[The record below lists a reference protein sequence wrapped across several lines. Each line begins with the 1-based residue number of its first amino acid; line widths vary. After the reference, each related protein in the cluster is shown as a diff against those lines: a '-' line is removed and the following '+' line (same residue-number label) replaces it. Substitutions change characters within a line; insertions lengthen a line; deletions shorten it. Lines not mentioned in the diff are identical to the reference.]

1 MNETFE
7 LRELRESDYAKQY
20 LNLTGQLSGVGEI
33 REEQFSR
40 IVRERAAQ
48 GIFTWVLEDAAA
60 EQGAENTQSNSGG
73 GGKIVGTI
81 SLFYE
86 RKFYRN
92 GQCAAHIEDVIV
104 DAAYRHHNLGTRLVR
119 HALEHAKHMDCYKV
133 ILDCKENLEHF
144 YAISGFTKCN
154 IQMAYYLHH

>member
-20 LNLTGQLSGVGEI
+20 LHLTGQLSGVGEI
-33 REEQFSR
+33 SEEQFSR
-40 IVRERAAQ
+40 IVRERAEQ

-60 EQGAENTQSNSGG
+60 ENPVSG

-81 SLFYE
+81 SLFCE

-92 GQCAAHIEDVIV
+92 GKCAAHIEDVIV
-104 DAAYRHHNLGTRLVR
+104 DAACRHHNLGTRLVR
-119 HALEHAKHMDCYKV
+119 HALEHAKRMDCYKV

-154 IQMAYYLHH
+154 IQMAYYL